1 MIEARIPPK
10 DGVSPVKTI
19 ASPLSL
25 LHPSRISAALDQ
37 RLTPATVRR
46 LQDCRRLDERIA
58 MRMQPALMQQDLW
71 PIPAAAEFLA
81 IPADPLDI
89 ARRAGAVWHA
99 ASLRLVVTGKAAAE
113 LVAAIGEKA
122 VTFGLRHAAAAVAT
136 ARITGP
142 SDLAEA
148 IECHGLAC
156 LGAWLVAE
164 PKPRRDTV
172 LLRLSAENAERTRR
186 FPPDQQTAFRAVMAV
201 VMTDGDF
208 H

>member
-1 MIEARIPPK
+1 MRPK
-10 DGVSPVKTI
+10 DGVSSAKRI

-37 RLTPATVRR
+37 RLTPAAVRR
-46 LQDCRRLDERIA
+46 LQNCHRLDERIA
-58 MRMQPALMQQDLW
+58 MRMQPALLQQDLW
-71 PIPAAAEFLA
+71 PIPASAEFLA
-81 IPADPLDI
+81 IPVDPLDI

-99 ASLRLVVTGKAAAE
+99 DSLRLVVTGKAAAK
-113 LVAAIGEKA
+113 LVAAIGEKTI
-122 VTFGLRHAAAAVAT
+122 TFGLRHAAAAVAP
-136 ARITGP
+136 AQITGP

-156 LGAWLVAE
+156 LGAWLADE
-164 PKPRRDTV
+164 PKPRRDAV

-186 FPPDQQTAFRAVMAV
+186 FPPDQQSAFRAVMAV
-201 VMTDGDF
+201 VMADGGF